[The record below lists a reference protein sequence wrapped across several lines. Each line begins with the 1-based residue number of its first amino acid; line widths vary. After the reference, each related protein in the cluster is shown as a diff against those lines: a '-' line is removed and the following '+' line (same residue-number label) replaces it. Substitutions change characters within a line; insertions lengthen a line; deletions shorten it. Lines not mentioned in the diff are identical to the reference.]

1 MIKSI
6 LLATCDRQLEID
18 IVKYFEKENLRIE
31 TVRHGQKLILE
42 ILDND
47 YDFLIIDQ
55 YLEGLSGEELIQI
68 VRRSRPHVPI
78 IYIAEKEDFEKSK
91 RIMEEGILLRFFK
104 PINSCQ
110 YRFLKDLI
118 ILNGNNLN

>member
-18 IVKYFEKENLRIE
+18 IVKYFEEESLRIE
-31 TVRHGQKLILE
+31 TVRYGQKLILE

-55 YLEGLSGEELIQI
+55 FLEGLSGEELIQI
-68 VRRSRPHVPI
+68 IRRSRPHIPI
-78 IYIAEKEDFEKSK
+78 IYIADKEDFEKSK

-104 PINSCQ
+104 PINSYQ
-110 YRFLKDLI
+110 YRFLRDLI